1 MERSL
6 SNLEVVEEC
15 VLDNSVETWFHF
27 TLIPHTVRCCIICF
41 EVQLD
46 FTPLYMHGQLCSGM
60 SVFPDSE
67 DYT

>member
-27 TLIPHTVRCCIICF
+27 TLIPHTVRCCIVCF
-41 EVQLD
+41 EIQLG
-46 FTPLYMHGQLCSGM
+46 FHTAVHARSI
-60 SVFPDSE
+60 VFRNECVSRF
-67 DYT
+67 